1 MEQMHLNYNGWIIG
15 LSILISIVA
24 SYIALNLA
32 SKVSHTH
39 GRSKV
44 VWLCLS
50 SFVMGSGIWSMH
62 FVGMLAFHF
71 DMPVNYDII
80 LTMLSALASIVASF
94 VAFTVK
100 LNPAKK
106 VWKPLIAGII
116 MGSGIV
122 AMHYIGMEAMRMD
135 AMISYTPSY
144 VILSILIALLASY
157 GALFLFHK
165 FRDKPDYSHWKLMSA
180 VIMGFAISGM
190 HYAGM
195 AATNFHA
202 MPHLG
207 SEMPMMSSLSAS
219 QVLLITGVSIVTF
232 TILSVSWAAV
242 FVERHLLERM
252 AYSDPLTALPNRH
265 GLQNYF
271 EKVFDDHTEGAVL
284 FLDLDRFKSINDT
297 LGHDIGDELLI
308 EVARRLRECILNE
321 KSAGNEQVFRL
332 GGDEFLIAASS
343 MSPSQ
348 AIALA
353 ERILQSI
360 KQPYHLS
367 GNQLFVTGGSIGI
380 ALAPQH
386 GYDRTSLM
394 RAADTAMYVSK
405 NSGKNRYSIFN
416 EDMNKRQIRRMG
428 LENDLRQ
435 AQDNNQLFIVYQPKW
450 DSQHDQLVGMEALL
464 RWQHH
469 ELGLVSPG
477 EFIPIAEETGLI
489 IPMTYWMIGQVCEQ
503 NLRWQREM
511 NVAVPISVNMS
522 ARMFENPLFA
532 GRVERIVQQSGLPPH
547 YLELEI
553 TESIAMNSM
562 EGTVEQLKHI
572 QSLGIRVSL
581 DDFGTGYSSL
591 GRLDE
596 MPVDI
601 IKMDQIFV
609 RKSDQTSKQ
618 AIVSTIIAIARN
630 LELELVA
637 EGVETAEQLAFL
649 QSRGCYLMQG
659 FYFGRPMTVTQMNEW
674 LKERVLNMPLAE

>member
-1 MEQMHLNYNGWIIG
+1 MEDMHLNYNSWIIG
-15 LSILISIVA
+15 LSVLISIVA

-32 SKVSHTH
+32 SKVSQTH

-44 VWLCLS
+44 IWLCLS

-71 DMPVNYDII
+71 DMPVNYDIV
-80 LTMLSALASIVASF
+80 LTMLSAMASIVASF

-100 LNPAKK
+100 LNPAQK
-106 VWKPLIAGII
+106 VWKPMLAGII
-116 MGSGIV
+116 MGCGIV
-122 AMHYIGMEAMRMD
+122 AMHYTGMQAMRMD

-144 VILSILIALLASY
+144 VVLSVFIALLASY

-165 FRDKPDYSHWKLMSA
+165 FRDKPDYSHWKLISA
-180 VIMGFAISGM
+180 IIMGFAISGM
-190 HYAGM
+190 HYSGM
-195 AATNFHA
+195 AATNFHYMA
-202 MPHLG
+202 GM
-207 SEMPMMSSLSAS
+207 SSNMETISSLSAS

-232 TILSVSWAAV
+232 SILSVSWAAV

-252 AYSDPLTALPNRH
+252 AYSDPLTSLPNRH
-265 GLQNYF
+265 GLQRYF
-271 EKVFDDHTEGAVL
+271 EKVFDAHTQGAVL

-297 LGHDIGDELLI
+297 LGHDMGDELLI
-308 EVARRLRECILNE
+308 EVSRRLRECIIAE
-321 KSAGNEQVFRL
+321 KIVGNEQVFRL
-332 GGDEFLIAASS
+332 GGDEFLIATSNMNPA
-343 MSPSQ
+343 Q

-367 GNQLFVTGGSIGI
+367 GDQLFVTGGSIGI
-380 ALAPQH
+380 ALAPEH

-450 DSQHDQLVGMEALL
+450 DSQHNQLVGMEALL

-503 NLRWQREM
+503 NLRWQQEM
-511 NVAVPISVNMS
+511 DVMVPISVNMS

-532 GRVERIVQQSGLPPH
+532 GRVERIVQQSGLSPH

-659 FYFGRPMTVTQMNEW
+659 FYFGRPMTVMQMNEW